1 MCVGRAKKEKIL
13 DGWHWQIALRSTR
26 WHWHL
31 RKVEASGGKE
41 APVSLLLSLNGVGG
55 SDGNVA
61 GNFFLNNYLV
71 FVF

>member
-1 MCVGRAKKEKIL
+1 MRVERAKNRKKSWMGGI
-13 DGWHWQIALRSTR
+13 G

-61 GNFFLNNYLV
+61 GNFYNNNL
-71 FVF
+71 FSFFQ